1 MINDLTSGE
10 NDPTPLLKIVKIRG
24 EKNTNTCCCV
34 QRMSPSFQHLKK
46 IRGEK
51 YTKVGDVAVCR
62 ERDRVCFSFF
72 SAFEKNEKI

>member
-1 MINDLTSGE
+1 M
-10 NDPTPLLKIVKIRG
+10 
-24 EKNTNTCCCV
+24 
-34 QRMSPSFQHLKK
+34 KK

-72 SAFEKNEKI
+72 SAFEKNEKNLREKKQMLMLLCAEREAAKRKTIQANLAT